1 MTHATTTTLFALL
14 ASTTLA
20 AQTVSLTSLNPI
32 IATAAVTGQP
42 QTATLAAGP
51 LPSQGS
57 LTASQGTSAAQYASI
72 TAEWHLIASDH
83 RVVLDLRQRAFAA
96 STGPLVTSLTPGN
109 FLLQVANPT
118 PVLAVMEL
126 TRSPLVPAGAAIRV
140 LEVDIGNDGSVDFSA
155 TSPNSSLTLTVTIG
169 PVPLP
174 IRLHNELSTQGQ
186 ANIDMG
192 MNITILPTPLISATP
207 AGAGCSFGHSQQLL
221 PTFAGNLRAFTI
233 GPLTASFPSVT
244 VFGWQAQPTLLPTP
258 QPGPCILVPTPDV
271 LVLSTWQ
278 GFTVPL
284 PPTVRPVTFWTQA
297 VVFEPEGL
305 TTTPASRI
313 DAL

>member
-1 MTHATTTTLFALL
+1 MNHATMTLFALL

-51 LPSQGS
+51 VPSQGS
-57 LTASQGTSAAQYASI
+57 LTATQGTSTAQYAFI
-72 TAEWHLIASDH
+72 TAEWNLIAIDH
-83 RVVLDLRQRAFAA
+83 RVVLDLRQRVFGA
-96 STGPLVTSLTPGN
+96 SAGPLSASLSPGD

-118 PVLAVMEL
+118 PVLAALEL
-126 TRSPLVPAGAAIRV
+126 TRSPLVPAGAAIQV

-155 TSPNSSLTLTVTIG
+155 TSPSSTVSLPVTIG
-169 PVPLP
+169 PVPLL
-174 IRLHNELSTQGQ
+174 IRLRNELSTQGP
-186 ANIDMG
+186 AYIDMG
-192 MNITILPTPLISATP
+192 MKVTIVPRPLITVTP
-207 AGAGCSFGHSQQLL
+207 AGTGCSLGHSQQLL
-221 PTFAGNLRAFTI
+221 PTFAGDLRVFTV
-233 GPLTASFPSVT
+233 GPLTASHPSVT
-244 VFGWQAQPTLLPTP
+244 VFGWLAQPTLLPTP

-271 LVLSTWQ
+271 MILSTWQ

-284 PPTVRPVTFWTQA
+284 PPAVRPVTFWTQA
-297 VVFEPEGL
+297 VALEPEGL